1 MCFWRTVL
9 YSFKWFI
16 HEIVVLFEKKPIKIM
31 PNRTKN
37 DWLLKLKD
45 KDSGILVVSKDQF
58 VKIIHHLRN

>member
-1 MCFWRTVL
+1 
-9 YSFKWFI
+9 
-16 HEIVVLFEKKPIKIM
+16 M